1 MSVPDEKVRE
11 LHAAIADLEAQR
23 PVLGD
28 SVVEP
33 AVTLLRQQLAELEA
47 RLRALATEEERKIV
61 TILFADVSGF
71 SALSEQLDPEEVRNL
86 INACFERLVPIVE
99 KYQGTVDKFM
109 GDEIM
114 ALFGAPIA
122 HENDPERALRAAL
135 EMMETIAAFNRE
147 RASAL
152 DIHIGVNTG
161 HVIAGKIG
169 ARGRRDY
176 SVIGEAVNLAARLEG
191 ASPNGQIYVG
201 PSTYRQTT
209 ALFNFEMLPPLKL
222 RGKEKPVEVHRLI
235 GLKKAPGATRSIES
249 LRAPLIGRQSEL
261 AEIKSAFRKL
271 RNGVG
276 TILAIVGE
284 AGLGKSRLI
293 ADAFRWTDIPWA
305 EGRALAYTE
314 GINYWT
320 ARDLLRALLGT
331 NTDAAQEE
339 IGQALRSSI
348 EQTASERMNEIY
360 PYLGRLLE
368 VPLAA
373 ETEEQLKVVT
383 AEALQTR
390 ILRAFQDYIRARAAR
405 GALTL
410 FWEICTGA
418 IRRRSAFWKR
428 SCH

>member
-169 ARGRRDY
+169 ARGRRV
-176 SVIGEAVNLAARLEG
+176 SAR
-191 ASPNGQIYVG
+191 
-201 PSTYRQTT
+201 R
-209 ALFNFEMLPPLKL
+209 
-222 RGKEKPVEVHRLI
+222 
-235 GLKKAPGATRSIES
+235 
-249 LRAPLIGRQSEL
+249 
-261 AEIKSAFRKL
+261 
-271 RNGVG
+271 
-276 TILAIVGE
+276 
-284 AGLGKSRLI
+284 
-293 ADAFRWTDIPWA
+293 
-305 EGRALAYTE
+305 
-314 GINYWT
+314 
-320 ARDLLRALLGT
+320 
-331 NTDAAQEE
+331 
-339 IGQALRSSI
+339 
-348 EQTASERMNEIY
+348 
-360 PYLGRLLE
+360 
-368 VPLAA
+368 
-373 ETEEQLKVVT
+373 
-383 AEALQTR
+383 
-390 ILRAFQDYIRARAAR
+390 
-405 GALTL
+405 
-410 FWEICTGA
+410 
-418 IRRRSAFWKR
+418 
-428 SCH
+428 